1 MPFKLTTPQTAP
13 VAATIRITSF
23 MFSAESNVMRVEFIA
38 ESDDGIVVERSS
50 ELFGADEL
58 ASVDEHGELRSSMKA
73 ALYAMLAARRDVLGV
88 VE

>member
-1 MPFKLTTPQTAP
+1 MTFKLTTPQTAP

-23 MFSAESNVMRVEFIA
+23 MFSSESNVLRTEFIA
-38 ESDDGIVVERSS
+38 ESDDGIVVERGS

-58 ASVDEHGELRSSMKA
+58 ASVDAHGELRSSMKA
-73 ALYAMLAARRDVLGV
+73 ALYAMLATRRDVLGV